1 LSTKW
6 KQTEELSEEQVREQF
21 FAGLERL
28 YVAYGQNAAAAIANA
43 DDAQEQELK
52 RLLQTGSRK
61 DQEQRKRLLV
71 VMEAAGTQP
80 QPAAGEAEP
89 GVLEQ
94 GRSGIIAAAEGLER
108 DLAIIAAEQSFAQ
121 ACLAEFGP
129 LHTQARL
136 LKNASAAR
144 HLHRMM
150 NDTKQLEEG
159 LGRLSTR
166 LLKQA
171 AAPHAQTA
179 DAAESVPSEDSDAG
193 APSEKDLS
201 DPGGLETA

>member
-1 LSTKW
+1 LATKW
-6 KQTEELSEEQVREQF
+6 KQTEELSEEQVRAQL

-28 YVAYGQNAAAAIANA
+28 YVAYGQNAAAAVANA
-43 DDAQEQELK
+43 EDAQEQELK

-71 VMEAAGTQP
+71 VMETAGTQP
-80 QPAAGEAEP
+80 QPAASEPMP

-94 GRSGIIAAAEGLER
+94 ERSAIIAASEGMDR

-150 NDTKQLEEG
+150 NDTKQLDEA

-171 AAPHAQTA
+171 AAPHAQVA
-179 DAAESVPSEDSDAG
+179 DVAESAPSEDVDAS
-193 APSEKDLS
+193 ALSEKDVS
-201 DPGGLETA
+201 DPAGIETA